1 MADNVDITPGSG
13 ATVATDDI
21 GGVNYQRVKI
31 AHGGDGTATDTSDA
45 APFPTAVISG
55 ELVEATQALRAIAN
69 MLTGSIG
76 RAYADDRGRLQVFIG
91 GGTAAGVTTVSTVT
105 TVTGVTTLSTLTNQ
119 TQIGGINAAPQ
130 IPALMQLGADS
141 LRRNISTS

>member
-13 ATVATDDI
+13 ATVATDDV
-21 GGVNYQRVKI
+21 GGVQYQRVKV
-31 AHGGDGTATDTSDA
+31 AHGADGSATDTSA
-45 APFPTAVISG
+45 TNPLPTVVSG
-55 ELVEATQALRAIAN
+55 ELVEATQALRTIAN
-69 MLTGSIG
+69 MLYGSIG
-76 RAYADDRGRLQVFIG
+76 RALADDRGRLQVFIG

-105 TVTGVTTLSTLTNQ
+105 TVATVTNQ

-141 LRRNISTS
+141 LRRNITTS

>member
-13 ATVATDDI
+13 ATVATDDA
-21 GGVNYQRVKI
+21 GGVQYQRVKV
-31 AHGGDGTATDTSDA
+31 AHGADGSATDTSA
-45 APFPTAVISG
+45 TNPLPTVVSG
-55 ELVEATQALRAIAN
+55 ELLEATQALRTIAN
-69 MLTGSIG
+69 MLYGSIG
-76 RAYADDRGRLQVFIG
+76 RAIADDRGRLQVFIG

-105 TVTGVTTLSTLTNQ
+105 TVTTVATVTNQ

-141 LRRNISTS
+141 LRRNITTS